1 MFLGNSKLLFPKVPS
16 TVYPTTQSVLQQD
29 DNEVIDSL
37 SPAYK
42 ELSRTHF
49 SYVSCFNGSITT
61 DASYCGNNQS
71 TILPNSTRTSIQPH
85 TNSLSSEQL
94 NIQRLCNDSQQRA
107 CYDSRRNTSKAESIN
122 NSSITTDE
130 ASTDTET
137 TVSPLST
144 KPEQSN
150 DSSLSIHIT
159 TAPNDPQRC
168 PTSSTSGI
176 LNGNS
181 EDIIEPANDE
191 INQPAING
199 DQNEPV
205 MNDTQLN
212 ETVINDKRSNE
223 HVTNDQRL
231 CTEVCG
237 PNKNAATISG
247 KNTNSNAIR
256 CDSSR
261 GASSFGGVELSPKTR
276 AFSPD
281 YYALTFRREG
291 SNLSEVSCSS
301 MRGASAFG
309 GSTINCFEQKL
320 PVTVSTAVVN
330 ERGASV
336 FGQTSQALYLE
347 NRPMIK
353 QETGNQSSRPFHN
366 PELSSVNCNGS
377 QMESG
382 SSSTMK
388 VISHEP
394 ENYPYQS
401 KIDSKSTTMSPSH
414 GFNHR
419 MTEVVANSIQSVERN
434 SSKLQRE
441 NQNSRKLRKIPSYGN
456 ISVLSN
462 INNRTNS
469 QTSTKSCKTN
479 SKKGERAIGLGIVSG
494 HGKDYSA
501 TSMTSETYKC
511 SMNDKNKKPIS
522 LPNNHNTPNSR
533 ETHVNLDEP
542 ITRIQSSSRDK
553 PQISISQNIHG
564 DSSRAMKTHDTKSN
578 PKTPHLINN
587 TYQSLR
593 GASQFGRFGDI
604 NDQDVCSDN
613 DALWDSI
620 SLSFAYE
627 SPSEDDD
634 VPQLELKETE
644 RDSF

>member
-1 MFLGNSKLLFPKVPS
+1 MLSIFLGNSKLLFPKVPS
-16 TVYPTTQSVLQQD
+16 TVYPTTQSVLQQH

-42 ELSRTHF
+42 ELSSTHF

-61 DASYCGNNQS
+61 DASYCGSNQS

-94 NIQRLCNDSQQRA
+94 NIPRLCNDSQQRA
-107 CYDSRRNTSKAESIN
+107 CYDSRRSTSKAESIN
-122 NSSITTDE
+122 NGSITTDE
-130 ASTDTET
+130 RSTDTET
-137 TVSPLST
+137 TVSPLSI

-176 LNGNS
+176 INGNS
-181 EDIIEPANDE
+181 EDIIEPTNDE
-191 INQPAING
+191 INEPAISG

-205 MNDTQLN
+205 INDSQLN
-212 ETVINDKRSNE
+212 KTVINNKRSNE

-237 PNKNAATISG
+237 PNKNTATIPR

-256 CDSSR
+256 LDSSR

-291 SNLSEVSCSS
+291 SNLSEVSCTSL
-301 MRGASAFG
+301 RGASAFG

-320 PVTVSTAVVN
+320 PVTVSTAIVN

-336 FGQTSQALYLE
+336 FGQTSQELYLE

-353 QETGNQSSRPFHN
+353 QKTGKQSSRQFHN
-366 PELSSVNCNGS
+366 SELSSVNCNGS
-377 QMESG
+377 QIESE

-388 VISHEP
+388 VISHEL

-401 KIDSKSTTMSPSH
+401 KIDSKSTTMSPT
-414 GFNHR
+414 
-419 MTEVVANSIQSVERN
+419 TEVVTNSIQSVECN
-434 SSKLQRE
+434 SSKLHRE

-456 ISVLSN
+456 ISALSN
-462 INNRTNS
+462 INNRTNY
-469 QTSTKSCKTN
+469 QASTKSCETN
-479 SKKGERAIGLGIVSG
+479 IEKGERAIGLGIVSS
-494 HGKDYSA
+494 HGKDYSE
-501 TSMTSETYKC
+501 TSMTSEIYKC
-511 SMNDKNKKPIS
+511 SMNDKNKKPII
-522 LPNNHNTPNSR
+522 LPNNHNKPNSR

-542 ITRIQSSSRDK
+542 ITRIQSSSREK
-553 PQISISQNIHG
+553 PPISILQNIQR
-564 DSSRAMKTHDTKSN
+564 DSSRAMKTHDTKN
-578 PKTPHLINN
+578 NLKTPHLNN

-593 GASQFGRFGDI
+593 GASQLGRFGDT
-604 NDQDVCSDN
+604 NDQDVCSD
-613 DALWDSI
+613 DALLDSI

>member
-1 MFLGNSKLLFPKVPS
+1 MLSVFLGNSKLLFPKVPS
-16 TVYPTTQSVLQQD
+16 TVYPTTQSVLQQH

-42 ELSRTHF
+42 ELSSTHF

-107 CYDSRRNTSKAESIN
+107 CYDSRRSTSKAESIN
-122 NSSITTDE
+122 NGSITTDE

-137 TVSPLST
+137 TVSPLSI

-176 LNGNS
+176 INGNS
-181 EDIIEPANDE
+181 EDIIEPKNDE
-191 INQPAING
+191 INEPAIND

-205 MNDTQLN
+205 MNDSQLN
-212 ETVINDKRSNE
+212 ETVINKKRSNE
-223 HVTNDQRL
+223 LMTNDQRL
-231 CTEVCG
+231 CTDVCE

-247 KNTNSNAIR
+247 KNSNSNAIR

-301 MRGASAFG
+301 LRGASAFG
-309 GSTINCFEQKL
+309 GSTINCFGQKL
-320 PVTVSTAVVN
+320 PVTVSTAIVN

-336 FGQTSQALYLE
+336 FGQTSQELYLE
-347 NRPMIK
+347 NRPMTK
-353 QETGNQSSRPFHN
+353 QETEKQSSRQFHN
-366 PELSSVNCNGS
+366 SELSSVNCNGS
-377 QMESG
+377 QTESG
-382 SSSTMK
+382 SSSTMR
-388 VISHEP
+388 VISHEQ

-401 KIDSKSTTMSPSH
+401 KIDSKSTTMSPT
-414 GFNHR
+414 
-419 MTEVVANSIQSVERN
+419 TEVVANSIQSVERN
-434 SSKLQRE
+434 SSKLHRE
-441 NQNSRKLRKIPSYGN
+441 NQNSRKLRKIPSHGN
-456 ISVLSN
+456 ISVMSN
-462 INNRTNS
+462 INNHINS

-479 SKKGERAIGLGIVSG
+479 IEKGERAIKLGTVSG
-494 HGKDYSA
+494 HGKDYSE
-501 TSMTSETYKC
+501 TSMTSEIYKC
-511 SMNDKNKKPIS
+511 SMNDKNKKPII
-522 LPNNHNTPNSR
+522 LPNNHNTPNSC
-533 ETHVNLDEP
+533 EAHVNLDEP

-553 PQISISQNIHG
+553 PPISILQNIQR
-564 DSSRAMKTHDTKSN
+564 DSSGAMKTHDRKNN
-578 PKTPHLINN
+578 PKISHLNN

-593 GASQFGRFGDI
+593 GASQLGRVGDT

-627 SPSEDDD
+627 SPSGSENDD
-634 VPQLELKETE
+634 VPQLERKETE